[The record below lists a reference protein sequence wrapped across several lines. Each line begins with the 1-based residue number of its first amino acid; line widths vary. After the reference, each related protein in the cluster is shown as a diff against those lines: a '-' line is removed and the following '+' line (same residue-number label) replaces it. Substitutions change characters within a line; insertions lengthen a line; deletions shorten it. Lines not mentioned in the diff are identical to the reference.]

1 MANKQSSGRITI
13 ANIIAIVGIVLLL
26 VFSFIGHSY
35 MSGGE
40 LGWDIVISV
49 SITAF
54 TAFLLWFLIKAKGA
68 ENQLENWKKIEYAT
82 LAVYI
87 IFAIPAS
94 LFGGIMHFFVVNDNK
109 ESIKLYAKADL
120 DKIDNMFNEYKE
132 FESEAISRTGTGLR
146 NATGKGQ
153 ICDATLNQFMEENR
167 IEHTRESAGN
177 FETIQRNTLV
187 GAGFEAFFDT
197 FRQQKNEIENVINS
211 WSIIQIPMKAKLIS
225 DLAESAQKEL
235 NKLSANANLP
245 VITYNPG
252 TRSYTLGENQTKNFE
267 VEGSV
272 DSFQFKK
279 ALQNASGFSITA
291 ILVVLLIH
299 ILILFNYIVAYRTS
313 TLGISKRCEEDGGI
327 ILK

>member
-49 SITAF
+49 AITAF
-54 TAFLLWFLIKAKGA
+54 TALLLWFLIKAKGA
-68 ENQLENWKKIEYAT
+68 ENQLDKWRKIEYAT
-82 LAVYI
+82 LAAYI
-87 IFAIPAS
+87 LFAIPAS

-109 ESIKLYAKADL
+109 ESIKMYAKADL
-120 DKIDNMFNEYKE
+120 TKIDNMFNEYKD

-146 NATGKGQ
+146 NATGRGQ
-153 ICDATLNQFMEENR
+153 ICDATLNKFMEENR
-167 IEHTRESAGN
+167 IEHTRESANN
-177 FETIQRNTLV
+177 FETIQRNAFV
-187 GAGFEAFFDT
+187 GAGFEAFYNT
-197 FRQQKNEIENVINS
+197 FRQQENEIENAVNS

-235 NKLSANANLP
+235 NKLSSNAKLP
-245 VITYNPG
+245 VITYDSG
-252 TRSYTLGENQTKNFE
+252 SRSYTLGESQSKNFE
-267 VEGSV
+267 VEGSIE
-272 DSFQFKK
+272 SFQFKK

-313 TLGISKRCEEDGGI
+313 TLGISKRGEEDGGR